1 MASVYNACI
10 ITYVS
15 QDHCC
20 ISCIVVLNRGCQG
33 PRGLRGPRGPRSPE
47 DIDAENEILADLIQ
61 AQEDIYNNKR
71 TKRQALPPAT
81 RNVIFV
87 LDSSASIGRS
97 NYQRILSV
105 LSQFASLLCGNVAVG
120 MVTYAT
126 VIDLEFC
133 PTCLRSL
140 DQSVYLTSVV
150 NKIKSA
156 RYHAGSTKTGETLK
170 CLSERLLP
178 SSACLGNTK
187 PTQLVFLVDGPSDGC
202 IKVSKAMADLEARY
216 PTIEI
221 YAIGMG
227 HIGSNGVSNLLSTSF
242 DPNNIFNLN
251 DIDELEALLA
261 QINALISGGQW
272 TCAPVV
278 ANSG

>member
-1 MASVYNACI
+1 MYPM
-10 ITYVS
+10 ITVIFCALYA
-15 QDHCC
+15 
-20 ISCIVVLNRGCQG
+20 VLNRGCQG
-33 PRGLRGPRGPRSPE
+33 PRGHRGPRSPE
-47 DIDAENEILADLIQ
+47 DINAENEILADFIQ

-71 TKRQALPPAT
+71 KKRKTLPPAT

-97 NYQRILSV
+97 TYQRILNV
-105 LSQFASLLCGNVAVG
+105 LSDVASLLCGDVAVG

-170 CLSERLLP
+170 CLSEKLLP
-178 SSACLGNTK
+178 SPDCVIKTQ
-187 PTQLVFLVDGPSDGC
+187 PIQLVFLVDGRSDGC
-202 IKVSKAMADLEARY
+202 ITVFEAMTDLVKRF
-216 PTIEI
+216 PTIET

-227 HIGSNGVSNLLSTSF
+227 GIDSGGLRELLSPRYNPANVFNVSNINELVQLLQM
-242 DPNNIFNLN
+242 IKNLVKMGS
-251 DIDELEALLA
+251 L
-261 QINALISGGQW
+261 S
-272 TCAPVV
+272 CAPV
-278 ANSG
+278 SFG

>member
-1 MASVYNACI
+1 MSSSPVPCW
-10 ITYVS
+10 
-15 QDHCC
+15 
-20 ISCIVVLNRGCQG
+20 RG
-33 PRGLRGPRGPRSPE
+33 RRSAE
-47 DIDAENEILADLIQ
+47 DINAEKEILADLIQ

-71 TKRQALPPAT
+71 TKRQTLPSTT
-81 RNVIFV
+81 RNVYFV
-87 LDSSASIGRS
+87 VDSSGSIGS
-97 NYQRILSV
+97 SEYQRVLNV
-105 LSQFASLLCGNVAVG
+105 LSKFAELLCGEASIG

-140 DQSVYLTSVV
+140 DEVTYRTNVV

-156 RYHAGSTKTGETLK
+156 RFHSGWTGTGETVK
-170 CLSERLLP
+170 CLSEQLLP
-178 SSACLGNTK
+178 SADCRDTTLA
-187 PTQLVFLVDGPSDGC
+187 TQLVFFTDGKANGC
-202 IKVSKAMADLEARY
+202 TKAADAIASLETRY
-216 PTIEI
+216 PLIET

-227 HIGSNGVSNLLSTSF
+227 NIDSNGVSDLLSTSF
-242 DPNNIFNLN
+242 DPNNIFNVN

-278 ANSG
+278 VSG